1 VYQLAIPTQEQMFIE
16 FGVEDYREANTRFL
30 SINNNWRGLV
40 MDSDSSN
47 VLRSSVRRDLL
58 AARTNRRYRV
68 RDCRECRCVFQRHG
82 VVGDIGLLHI
92 DIDGNDY
99 WIWRAIQS
107 VRPVIVIVEYNAVL
121 GSKHA
126 VTVPYDPA
134 LFVPAH
140 TTRTCSTVHHLLRWR
155 DLGAEKGYA
164 FLGCNRA
171 GNNAY
176 FVRRD
181 RLGPLVELPDGEG
194 FVPSR
199 FRESRDYN
207 GAPTFLS
214 GDARLREIAS
224 CTLYDTRTRELVQ
237 IASLLDRED

>member
-47 VLRSSVRRDLL
+47 VLRIQSDEI
-58 AARTNRRYRV
+58 YWQ
-68 RDCRECRCVFQRHG
+68 RELTADTAFVTAENVDALFQRHG

-126 VTVPYDPA
+126 VTVPYDPGFVRTRAHHSNLFYGASLAA
-134 LFVPAH
+134 L
-140 TTRTCSTVHHLLRWR
+140 R